1 MSSIDLKCSAETK
14 INRREQVKSTK
25 REAKSELL
33 TNFLISFSLLL
44 VLFVLIY
51 ASLAL

>member
-14 INRREQVKSTK
+14 MNLGEQGKTAK

-33 TNFLISFSLLL
+33 TNLLISFSLLL
-44 VLFVLIY
+44 VLSVLIY
-51 ASLAL
+51 AS